1 VDAETQRL
9 LDRGLD
15 MSNLDGATAEEVA
28 AFDQT
33 YIARHGRVHG
43 GLSFMLRERPDA
55 LKAFR
60 LYVRTAY
67 EFPEAEE
74 TRFGVGP
81 GFFLYYSHLGFLPGV
96 LYLIRGCQAGGFSRE
111 DCQDLLGLA
120 CLVVGPGG
128 FEAIADALA
137 GYEWI
142 DQESRVKAP
151 DNWDPSIETLHTGL
165 DFSDM
170 RLLPGEA
177 ELVETWYD
185 RWLGEVPPWVG
196 FLVKYHPD
204 VLKVQRLR
212 FERALKLL
220 PKQTLPL
227 SMLHFRLMR
236 GDVETIRENVL
247 MARGFGVSKDQ
258 VVRTI
263 TGAIEYGGEE
273 SIAVAA
279 TRVADVIG
287 AWPPDDGASVA

>member
-1 VDAETQRL
+1 LDAEAQRL

-15 MSNLDGATAEEVA
+15 MANLAGATSDEVA

-74 TRFGVGP
+74 TRFGVAP
-81 GFFLYYSHLGFLPGV
+81 GFFLYYAQLGFLPGV
-96 LYLIRGCQAGGFSRE
+96 QYLIRGSQGGGFSRD
-111 DCQDLLGLA
+111 DCRDLFGLA
-120 CLVVGPGG
+120 CLVVGPAG
-128 FEAIADALA
+128 FETIADALA

-142 DQESRVKAP
+142 DQESRVQPPAG
-151 DNWDPSIETLHTGL
+151 WDPSL
-165 DFSDM
+165 DALQSGVDLGDM

-177 ELVETWYD
+177 DLIAAWYE
-185 RWLGEVPPWVG
+185 RWCGEVPAWVG
-196 FLVKYHPD
+196 FLARHHPD

-212 FERALKLL
+212 FERALKVL

-236 GDVETIRENVL
+236 GDVATIRENVL
-247 MARGFGVSKDQ
+247 MARGFGVTRDQ

-263 TGAIEYGGEE
+263 AGAIEYGGEE
-273 SIAVAA
+273 AVAVA
-279 TRVADVIG
+279 T
-287 AWPPDDGASVA
+287 SVVESELND

>member
-1 VDAETQRL
+1 VDAETKRL

-15 MSNLDGATAEEVA
+15 MTSLDGATAEEVA

-33 YIARHGRVHG
+33 YIQRHGRVHG
-43 GLSFMLRERPDA
+43 GLSYMIRQRPDA

-74 TRFGVGP
+74 TRFGIAP
-81 GFFLYYSHLGFLPGV
+81 GFFLYYAHLGFLPGV
-96 LYLIRGCQAGGFSRE
+96 VYLIRGSQGGGMSRE
-111 DCQDLLGLA
+111 DCQDWLGLA
-120 CLVVGPGG
+120 CLVLGPAG
-128 FEAIADALA
+128 FERIADALD

-142 DQESRVKAP
+142 EQESRVTAP
-151 DNWDPSIETLHTGL
+151 DGWDPNLDTLRSGV
-165 DFSDM
+165 DFGDM

-177 ELVETWYD
+177 ELIEAWYD

-196 FLVKYHPD
+196 FLAKHHPD

-212 FERALKLL
+212 FERALKVL

-236 GDVETIRENVL
+236 GDTATIRENVL
-247 MARGFGVSKDQ
+247 MARGFGVSKIQ

-263 TGAIEYGGEE
+263 AGAMEYGGEE
-273 SIAVAA
+273 AVAVAA
-279 TRVADVIG
+279 SILGNELDD
-287 AWPPDDGASVA
+287 WPS

>member
-1 VDAETQRL
+1 VDAETKRL

-15 MSNLDGATAEEVA
+15 MTNLDGATAEEVA

-33 YIARHGRVHG
+33 YIQRHGRVHG
-43 GLSFMLRERPDA
+43 GLSFMIRERPEA

-74 TRFGVGP
+74 TRFGVAP
-81 GFFLYYSHLGFLPGV
+81 GFFLYYAHLGFLPGV
-96 LYLIRGCQAGGFSRE
+96 LYLIRGSQAGGYSRE
-111 DCQDLLGLA
+111 ACGDLFGLG
-120 CLVVGPGG
+120 CLVLGPGG

-142 DQESRVKAP
+142 DQETRIQVP
-151 DNWDPSIETLHTGL
+151 EGWDPSLDDLQSGL
-165 DFSDM
+165 DFGDM
-170 RLLPGEA
+170 SLLPGEA
-177 ELVETWYD
+177 ELVEAWYQ

-196 FLVKYHPD
+196 FLAKYHPN

-212 FERALKLL
+212 FERALKVL
-220 PKQTLPL
+220 PKQALPL

-236 GDVETIRENVL
+236 GDTATIRENIL
-247 MARGFGVSKDQ
+247 MARGFGVTRDQ

-263 TGAIEYGGEE
+263 AGAIEYGGEE
-273 SIAVAA
+273 AVAVAA
-279 TRVADVIG
+279 SLVENELGD
-287 AWPPDDGASVA
+287 WPS